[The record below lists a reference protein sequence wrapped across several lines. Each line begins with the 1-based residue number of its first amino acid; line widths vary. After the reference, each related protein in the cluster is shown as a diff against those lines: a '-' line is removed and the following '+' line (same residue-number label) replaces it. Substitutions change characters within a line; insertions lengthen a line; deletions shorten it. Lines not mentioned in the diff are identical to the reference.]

1 MLSQRIH
8 FFVEPFAMERRTDCH
23 SNPVVSWV
31 FSSQN
36 EAGYA
41 LSSGSLLS
49 LQKIQNWNQRTRS
62 ATADPETDHRP
73 PLVQTPDL
81 VIIGTNITWEQRD
94 ETKGLWNPETLS
106 LQFTIAS
113 IRQDL
118 EKMELKSCNIC
129 KSLPI
134 DYMHL
139 CLRTSTLGFNTAA
152 TQGNKQVAGAVQK
165 DHIQMLSSWNQ
176 LNLLVTT

>member
-1 MLSQRIH
+1 
-8 FFVEPFAMERRTDCH
+8 
-23 SNPVVSWV
+23 
-31 FSSQN
+31 
-36 EAGYA
+36 

-49 LQKIQNWNQRTRS
+49 LQKTQNWNQRTRS

-134 DYMHL
+134 DICTYVWEPQL
-139 CLRTSTLGFNTAA
+139 LASTLLLHKA
-152 TQGNKQVAGAVQK
+152 TNKLQVLYKKTIYRCSVLGT
-165 DHIQMLSSWNQ
+165 S
-176 LNLLVTT
+176 